1 MQLKVKG
8 LRDNGEEKIMMV
20 SAIVNLIQ
28 AATLLKD
35 IDMVKLIT
43 KLANEKSEEA
53 IRDLLTYEMEISL
66 RHNYGL

>member
-8 LRDNGEEKIMMV
+8 LTDNGKEQIMMV
-20 SAIVNLIQ
+20 SAIINLLQ

-43 KLANEKSEEA
+43 KLANDKSEEA